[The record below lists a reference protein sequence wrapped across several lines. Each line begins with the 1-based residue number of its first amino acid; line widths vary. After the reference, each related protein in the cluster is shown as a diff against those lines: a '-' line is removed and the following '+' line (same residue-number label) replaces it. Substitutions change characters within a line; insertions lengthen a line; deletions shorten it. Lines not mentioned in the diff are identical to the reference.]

1 MSCAKQTYASLVAI
15 PAQKTDRLDQPA
27 FMRAII
33 AAIDAFQEALEM
45 QRAAHKRYPFD
56 GE

>member
-1 MSCAKQTYASLVAI
+1 MACAKQTCAPFIAI
-15 PAQKTDRLDQPA
+15 PLEEADRSDQPA

-33 AAIDAFQEALEM
+33 ATIDAFQEALEM
-45 QRAAHKRYPFD
+45 QRAAHKRFPFD

>member
-1 MSCAKQTYASLVAI
+1 MSCAKNAYASFVAI
-15 PAQKTDRLDQPA
+15 PAQRTDRPDQPA

-45 QRAAHKRYPFD
+45 QRAAHKRHPFD
-56 GE
+56 CE